1 MHICKIVVHRWFLYH
16 RFLYYYNKSYTL
28 KLYNMLYYIFLI
40 LIIKCI
46 QTLKKE
52 EWNQIKYQIN
62 SNENNLN
69 ISNGVKIKIKKFSQV
84 AIKPL
89 SVSIISTMA
98 FLRVNSLCVRFPCTV
113 AIRTSLPR
121 SPIEVQTRHRQ
132 QVLICFYGCVANA
145 WNIGRTKS

>member
-1 MHICKIVVHRWFLYH
+1 
-16 RFLYYYNKSYTL
+16 
-28 KLYNMLYYIFLI
+28 MLHYIFLI
-40 LIIKCI
+40 LIIKRI
-46 QTLKKE
+46 QTLEKRRMNVA
-52 EWNQIKYQIN
+52 NQIKYQIN

-145 WNIGRTKS
+145 